1 MRVFRICKKKFAQAA
16 FSGEGSRLYA
26 GRWNPAGVSMVYT
39 SASLALASVEL
50 FVHLDPSVAPND
62 LVSIAA
68 DIPDDLAMETIAVES
83 LPRDWRSLN
92 HASLRKRGADWIRAG
107 RTVAMRVPSAVVTGE
122 WNVLLNPAH
131 GDFTKIVQQ
140 KPLPFRFDDRM
151 FR

>member
-39 SASLALASVEL
+39 STSLALASVEL
-50 FVHLDPSVAPND
+50 FVHLDPSVAPHD

-68 DIPDDLAMETIAVES
+68 EIPGDISIETIAVTS

-92 HASLRKRGADWIRAG
+92 HASLRKRGAEWIRTG
-107 RTVAMRVPSAVVTGE
+107 RTVALRVPSAVVVGE

-131 GDFTKIVQQ
+131 ADFSRIIQE
-140 KPLPFRFDDRM
+140 KPLAFRFDDRM